1 MKEASG
7 CPPESGRQQG
17 GFQKQLPPTAATA
30 YLAPPLSSAA
40 IASGQGTLFSG
51 YWSLVLSRHLL
62 CAYGDSRSA
71 LPVVLAEVSLAH
83 CRACLQPPRKTVW
96 AWKKKAIS
104 PRNWGFLNTPFF
116 LNTPIPNPKRSTETQ
131 RGSVS

>member
-7 CPPESGRQQG
+7 CPPEAGRQQG

-30 YLAPPLSSAA
+30 CLDPVLSSAA

-62 CAYGDSRSA
+62 CVYGNYRSA
-71 LPVVLAEVSLAH
+71 LPVVPAEGSLAPYRQS
-83 CRACLQPPRKTVW
+83 CPEDNFGME
-96 AWKKKAIS
+96 KKKS
-104 PRNWGFLNTPFF
+104 NPPQEPGTFF
-116 LNTPIPNPKRSTETQ
+116 LNTPIPNSKRSMETREGQ
-131 RGSVS
+131 